1 MWLFCPLFLNGS
13 TFQAQWSAKPK
24 SQPDNAR
31 PTHLIST
38 LPSLFSDIL
47 LQFSSVTQSC
57 PTLCNPMNHSRPGLP
72 VHHQLPGFTQ
82 THAHW
87 VGDAIQPSHP
97 LSFPSPPIFNLSQHQ
112 GFFFQMSRC
121 FTQGGQSIWVSAS
134 TSVLPMNTQN
144 WFPSWF
150 PDILLNS
157 NEIMCCSVQDNM
169 RCHPSTYP
177 KCFFLFSS
185 LTIIRQPDLTFIWE
199 PTIITASFWKLS
211 FPGGSAGKES
221 ACNEGDL
228 GYLPGLGR
236 FLGERKAI
244 HSSILAWRGP
254 WTV

>member
-1 MWLFCPLFLNGS
+1 MKCKTQKSTWQCQTYTFNLNSPFFVFWYFTSVQFSHSVVSNSLRPHEPQQARLPCPSPTPRVYPNSCPLS
-13 TFQAQWSAKPK
+13 WWCH
-24 SQPDNAR
+24 
-31 PTHLIST
+31 PTISSSVI
-38 LPSLFSDIL
+38 P
-47 LQFSSVTQSC
+47 FSSHLQ
-57 PTLCNPMNHSRPGLP
+57 
-72 VHHQLPGFTQ
+72 
-82 THAHW
+82 
-87 VGDAIQPSHP
+87 
-97 LSFPSPPIFNLSQHQ
+97 SFPASGFF
-112 GFFFQMSRC
+112 FFFQMSQC

-157 NEIMCCSVQDNM
+157 NEIMCRSVQDNM

>member
-57 PTLCNPMNHSRPGLP
+57 PTLCDPMNHSRPGFP

-112 GFFFQMSRC
+112 GFFF
-121 FTQGGQSIWVSAS
+121 FFKWVSAS
-134 TSVLPMNTQN
+134 HKVAKVFEFQLQHQSFQWTLRTDFLPDFLIFYLTQMKSCAVLFKIICVVTLQLTQN
-144 WFPSWF
+144 AF
-150 PDILLNS
+150 
-157 NEIMCCSVQDNM
+157 
-169 RCHPSTYP
+169 
-177 KCFFLFSS
+177 FSS
-185 LTIIRQPDLTFIWE
+185 HLLQ
-199 PTIITASFWKLS
+199 SS
-211 FPGGSAGKES
+211 GSQ
-221 ACNEGDL
+221 
-228 GYLPGLGR
+228 
-236 FLGERKAI
+236 I
-244 HSSILAWRGP
+244 
-254 WTV
+254 

>member
-57 PTLCNPMNHSRPGLP
+57 PTLCDPMNHSRPGFP

-112 GFFFQMSRC
+112 GFFFFFSNE
-121 FTQGGQSIWVSAS
+121 
-134 TSVLPMNTQN
+134 SVLHTRWPKYLSFSFNIS
-144 WFPSWF
+144 P
-150 PDILLNS
+150 S
-157 NEIMCCSVQDNM
+157 NEHSELIS
-169 RCHPSTYP
+169 
-177 KCFFLFSS
+177 FLISWYF
-185 LTIIRQPDLTFIWE
+185 T
-199 PTIITASFWKLS
+199 
-211 FPGGSAGKES
+211 
-221 ACNEGDL
+221 
-228 GYLPGLGR
+228 
-236 FLGERKAI
+236 
-244 HSSILAWRGP
+244 
-254 WTV
+254 